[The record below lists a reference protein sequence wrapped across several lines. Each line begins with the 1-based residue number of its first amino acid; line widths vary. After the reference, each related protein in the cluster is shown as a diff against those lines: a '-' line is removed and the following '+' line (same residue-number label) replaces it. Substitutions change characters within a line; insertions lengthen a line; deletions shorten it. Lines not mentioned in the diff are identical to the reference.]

1 MKKHKIGWQT
11 TKKERLSYYLFFSGQ
26 LIFNTIVMS
35 FVLVLLLNIGMN
47 EILAGTIIIE
57 KKFCDEVNDTL
68 FGFVVDSVHL

>member
-35 FVLVLLLNIGMN
+35 FVLV
-47 EILAGTIIIE
+47 
-57 KKFCDEVNDTL
+57 
-68 FGFVVDSVHL
+68 